1 MTRDAIETWRHIA
14 RAPSTGRTGLGRVP
28 QLSRSAIA
36 QCDDRKYWS
45 RVRKMTLEPP
55 SHVGL
60 GSGCPCTPVTTYG
73 SDLVRS
79 GANAAFAP
87 VVGVSLYYVPMGK
100 CTAPVR
106 GHRSSA
112 AAADCPDCGGRSY
125 GSSYSSYY
133 SPSTSYNIGG
143 GSRSGSSSGGGSSR
157 RTRTG
162 RSVSYSPAEWR
173 TVEPYVEKAVEQA
186 RVYPDRRDLFLCHAW
201 GDRQGSAAEFHGHL
215 KSNGASV
222 WFSEEDLPLGSLM
235 IREIDKGLRNS
246 RIGIVLVTPAL
257 IKSINAEGIAEKELA
272 VLLASR
278 RVIPVMHGVTF
289 DELNN
294 VSPML
299 ASHAGLNTADS
310 SLDDVAA
317 KVAAAAAAQAA

>member
-1 MTRDAIETWRHIA
+1 MHSTRPGPPFI
-14 RAPSTGRTGLGRVP
+14 SCGC
-28 QLSRSAIA
+28 QLSCVRGEVLRVFLLVLVLLPADHLVQRRVVQRWEWIEVRFLVGRWELA
-36 QCDDRKYWS
+36 PHPDRQ
-45 RVRKMTLEPP
+45 
-55 SHVGL
+55 
-60 GSGCPCTPVTTYG
+60 
-73 SDLVRS
+73 
-79 GANAAFAP
+79 
-87 VVGVSLYYVPMGK
+87 VGVLQ
-100 CTAPVR
+100 
-106 GHRSSA
+106 
-112 AAADCPDCGGRSY
+112 SY
-125 GSSYSSYY
+125 
-133 SPSTSYNIGG
+133 
-143 GSRSGSSSGGGSSR
+143 R
-157 RTRTG
+157 
-162 RSVSYSPAEWR
+162 VAHC
-173 TVEPYVEKAVEQA
+173 EPYVEKAVEQA

-201 GDRQGSAAEFHGHL
+201 GDRQGSAAEFHSHL

-246 RIGIVLVTPAL
+246 RIGIVLVTPEL

-310 SLDDVAA
+310 SLDDVAV
-317 KVAAAAAAQAA
+317 KVAAVAAAQAA